1 MNRSD
6 RFHGVLLIDKP
17 FGISS
22 HDAVLDVRR
31 MTKQR
36 SIGHCGTL
44 DPLATGLLVLCLG
57 RATKVSRFLTD
68 RDKTYDAKIHL
79 GLTSTTYDSEG
90 VDPDAMPHEIP
101 PLSQADILSLLSEF
115 QGTFLQKVPAYSSVR
130 VNGTRLYK
138 LARRGEAVET
148 PEREVTISHIELLEY
163 KEPFLQI
170 RVECGK
176 GTYIRTLAH
185 MFGERIGCGGYLAG
199 LKRLMTGTL
208 SVDDALSLQQV
219 SDHIDRGDFQNRL
232 LPIGN
237 VLDYAAIV
245 VTEEFS
251 RIVVNGPQLH
261 RRDIVSV
268 NGEFSAGD
276 GIVLRNQTG
285 AVLAIGTAGT
295 HSDGFACEDENHLF
309 RYVRVLN

>member
-1 MNRSD
+1 MNRND

-17 FGISS
+17 QGISS

-68 RDKTYDAKIHL
+68 RDKTYDAKIHF

-90 VDPDAMPHEIP
+90 VEPDAISKEVPL
-101 PLSQADILSLLSEF
+101 LSQADILSLLSEF

-138 LARRGEAVET
+138 HARRGEVVET
-148 PEREVTISHIELLEY
+148 PEREVTISNIELLQYE
-163 KEPFLQI
+163 EPFLRI

-185 MFGERIGCGGYLAG
+185 MLGERIGCGGYLAN
-199 LKRLMTGTL
+199 LRRLTTGTL
-208 SVDDALSLQQV
+208 SVDDAVSLEQV
-219 SDHIDRGDFQNRL
+219 SDHLDRGDFEDHL
-232 LPIGN
+232 LPIGD
-237 VLDYAAIV
+237 VLDHAAIV

-251 RIVVNGPQLH
+251 RVVVNGPQLQ

-268 NGEFSAGD
+268 NGRFSEGD
-276 GIVLRNQTG
+276 GILLRNQTG
-285 AVLAIGTAGT
+285 AVLAIGTAGA
-295 HSDGFACEDENHLF
+295 HSDDFSCEDNNHLF

>member
-1 MNRSD
+1 MNQSD
-6 RFHGVLLIDKP
+6 RFHGVLLLDKP

-22 HDAVLDVRR
+22 HDAILDVRR

-68 RDKTYDAKIHL
+68 RDKTYEAEIHL

-90 VDPDAMPHEIP
+90 VDPDATPHEIP
-101 PLSQADILSLLSEF
+101 SLSQADVHSLLSEF
-115 QGTFLQKVPAYSSVR
+115 QGTFLQKVPAYSSVH

-138 LARRGEAVET
+138 LARRGEVVET
-148 PEREVTISHIELLEY
+148 PERKVTISHIELLRYE
-163 KEPFLQI
+163 EPFLRI

-185 MFGERIGCGGYLAG
+185 VIGERVGCGGYLSG
-199 LKRLMTGTL
+199 LKRLTTGNL
-208 SVDDALSLQQV
+208 SVDNALSLQQV
-219 SDHIDRGDFQNRL
+219 AEHIDQGDFKDHL
-232 LPIGN
+232 LPIDD
-237 VLDYAAIV
+237 VLDYAAIT

-251 RIVVNGPQLH
+251 RIVVNGPPLQ
-261 RRDIVSV
+261 RRDIVSMT
-268 NGEFSAGD
+268 GEFSAGD
-276 GIVLRNQTG
+276 GILLRNKTG

-295 HSDGFACEDENHLF
+295 HSDEFAREDENHLF